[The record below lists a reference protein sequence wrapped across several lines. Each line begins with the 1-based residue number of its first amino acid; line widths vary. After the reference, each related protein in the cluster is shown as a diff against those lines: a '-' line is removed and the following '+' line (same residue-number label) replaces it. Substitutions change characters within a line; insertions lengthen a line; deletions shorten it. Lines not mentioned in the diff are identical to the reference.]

1 MRRMAI
7 AIAGLVLLLSGCQ
20 SAPRPAAGLAALQ
33 VRVVAEPKAGAAPA
47 AQGVKVYDAPSKKAY
62 GAFEPV
68 DYANLDQIVVWVER
82 RPPDTTLQ
90 GLPSI
95 TVPLAPGKSAPNLRV
110 ACVTQTISFRNDAAR
125 AMNLYS
131 VSDGN
136 NFDLGSLAPGGVAA
150 YKVRGPGL
158 IEVLT
163 DSIEQPIATIYA
175 APSRWVALAH
185 AGETIDFQNLPPGE
199 YRVVSWH
206 PRLPGSQTTA
216 TLRANEVGT
225 ASIKVGV
232 NSLPKDQW
240 R

>member
-1 MRRMAI
+1 MRRSAV
-7 AIAGLVLLLSGCQ
+7 AIAGVVLLMAGCQ
-20 SAPRPAAGLAALQ
+20 SVPQPAAGLAAVQ

-47 AQGVKVYDAPSKKAY
+47 AQGVKVYDAPSKKTY
-62 GAFEPV
+62 GAFERV
-68 DYANLDQIVVWVER
+68 DYANLDRIVVWVER
-82 RPPDTTLQ
+82 KAPDVTSQGRPSL
-90 GLPSI
+90 
-95 TVPLAPGKSAPNLRV
+95 TVPLDPGKSAADLR
-110 ACVTQTISFRNDAAR
+110 AASVTQTISFRNEGPR

-136 NFDLGSLAPGGVAA
+136 DFDLGPVAPGGFAR
-150 YKVRGPGL
+150 YTVRSPGL

-163 DSIEQPIATIYA
+163 DSLEQPVATIYA
-175 APSRWVALAH
+175 APSRWVAVAR

-199 YRVVSWH
+199 YRIVSWH